1 MNRLATFDI
10 FDTVLIRRCGRPE
23 MIFKMLARM
32 LFPYDEAMREAFVLW
47 RRRAEAD
54 ARQHMKGD
62 VSLFDIYASID
73 PSFLSEIG
81 SVDRL
86 MNAEKTVE
94 AENLIANP
102 AIRTRISERRAAG
115 WQIAF
120 VSDMYLDSSFLHDLL
135 IREHCAEPTDKIFVS
150 CEYAARKDNGLL
162 YDVVRAELRPE
173 EWEHCGDNRFSD
185 LKMAK
190 RKGIKAVK
198 ADTTFTAAELFVVH
212 SDKHLSSHSMTE
224 LASLSRVQRLAY
236 NNNPFDV
243 FAADFV
249 APAYVPYVLFVL
261 RKAQA
266 KGIRRLY
273 FLSRD
278 SYVLLQAAKAVS
290 VHFSDIELRY
300 LFVSRRALYLPYLA
314 ELSEKKYLAV
324 QNHHTILRQ
333 SVDVL
338 LTQLATNRQELLDNF
353 GITFDYSRITTRK
366 QERDFLDKLFRGSYA
381 PVLRQRAMN
390 AEELVVAYFRQ
401 EGLFDTH
408 ISCAAVDVGWLGTS
422 RLMMNS
428 ILKRHGATSLSFFYY
443 GVRNDVFPPSAGRYR
458 SFFRADELSTE
469 TTGLIENYYSASPY
483 PTTIGYRQETN
494 GRITPVYPEGK
505 HFEESE
511 IIRANCS
518 AVADMAA
525 EVMRTNIGN
534 DTISLY
540 LWAKLSLAFIIGSK
554 EIVDLSPLLSSPKFD
569 TMPFVKR
576 LNLIELFRLTI
587 LGKQATAFDWASL
600 RLTLPQCMWSV
611 TRRLS
616 RFTGRMRAFLFRK
629 FVTNN
634 L

>member
-1 MNRLATFDI
+1 MRLATFDI

-23 MIFKMLARM
+23 MTFELLAQM

-47 RRRAEAD
+47 RRHAETE
-54 ARQHMKGD
+54 ARRNLKKFE
-62 VSLFDIYASID
+62 VSLSDIYADID
-73 PSFLSEIG
+73 SSFLSEIG

-120 VSDMYLDSSFLHDLL
+120 VSDMYLDSNFLHDLL
-135 IREHCAEPTDKIFVS
+135 MREHCAEPADKVFVS
-150 CEYAARKDNGLL
+150 CEHAARKDNGLL
-162 YDVVRAELRPE
+162 YDVVRAELHPE
-173 EWEHCGDNRFSD
+173 EWEHCGDNRLSD
-185 LKMAK
+185 LRIAR
-190 RKGIKAVK
+190 RKGIKAVEV
-198 ADTTFTAAELFVVH
+198 DTAFTAAELSVIH
-212 SDKHLSSHSMTE
+212 SGEHLSSHSMTE
-224 LASLSRVQRLAY
+224 LAGLSRAQRLAH
-236 NNNPFDV
+236 NNNPFDT
-243 FAADFV
+243 FAANFV

-261 RKAQA
+261 RKAQV

-278 SYVLLQAAKAVS
+278 SYVLFQAAKAVETY
-290 VHFSDIELRY
+290 FPDIELRY

-314 ELSEKKYLAV
+314 ELSEKNYLAV
-324 QNHHTILRQ
+324 QDHHTVLRQ

-338 LTQLATNRQELLDNF
+338 LMRLATNKQELSDNF
-353 GITFDYSRITTRK
+353 GITFDYLRITTRK

-381 PVLRQRAMN
+381 PVFQQRAMS
-390 AEELVVAYFRQ
+390 AEDLVVTYFRQ
-401 EGLFDTH
+401 EGLFDKH
-408 ISCAAVDVGWLGTS
+408 VSCAAVDVGWLGTS

-428 ILKRHGATSLSFFYY
+428 ILERHGAAKLSFFYY
-443 GVRNDVFPPSAGRYR
+443 GVRNDVFPPSAGRYQ

-505 HFEESE
+505 HYEESD

-518 AVADMAA
+518 AVADMAG
-525 EVMRTNIGN
+525 EVMRINIGN

-540 LWAKLSLAFIIGSK
+540 LWAKQSLAFITGSK
-554 EIVDLSPLLSSPKFD
+554 ETVELSPLLSCPIFD
-569 TMPFVKR
+569 AIPFVKR
-576 LNLIELFRLTI
+576 LNIIELFHLII

-600 RLTLPQCMWSV
+600 RLTLPRCMWST
-611 TRRLS
+611 TRKLS
-616 RFTGRMRAFLFRK
+616 RFTGRMRATLFQK

-634 L
+634 R